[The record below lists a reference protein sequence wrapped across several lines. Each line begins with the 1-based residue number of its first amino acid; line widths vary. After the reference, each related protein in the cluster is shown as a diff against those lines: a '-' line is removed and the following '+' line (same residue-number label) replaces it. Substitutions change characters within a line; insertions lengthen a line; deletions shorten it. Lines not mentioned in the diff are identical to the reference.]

1 MRPSGELLGLGSPV
15 TQRAACI
22 PALCFSRCTCDFQGG
37 SAGRGQSDESG
48 RGNLGPALV
57 RRRHLGGPETEN
69 VTAEGAVSPATS
81 QVSPPVSIAP
91 SQGGTQWGLGLAWEP
106 AVRNADS
113 GPPSH
118 SAGDSGRGGPV
129 PPSLSGGLAS
139 RMWKAT
145 VLGSVPQPTSLVG
158 KME

>member
-1 MRPSGELLGLGSPV
+1 MGSPV

-37 SAGRGQSDESG
+37 SAGRGQSDKSG
-48 RGNLGPALV
+48 RGDLGPALV

-91 SQGGTQWGLGLAWEP
+91 SQGGSQWGLGLAWEP
-106 AVRNADS
+106 VRNADS
-113 GPPSH
+113 GAPGC
-118 SAGDSGRGGPV
+118 SAGDSGRGGSV